1 MLYVPKLEPEN
12 PLPDEAGR
20 VVDSVRTFCSN
31 TVILPAIF
39 ISFLFPGGKFE

>member
-1 MLYVPKLEPEN
+1 MLYAPKLEPES

-20 VVDSVRTFCSN
+20 VIDSVRTFCGN

-39 ISFLFPGGKFE
+39 ISFLFPGGGIE